1 MKFDL
6 VAVVDWSA
14 SSARPSLRPR
24 ADAIWLGLASAIGVQ
39 TSYLPSRHAAEVAL
53 VALIDK
59 ALAEGQSLLIGFDF
73 PMGYPDGFAARLTG
87 EASAPA
93 VWRWLDAAITDGPD
107 NRNNRFAVADAI
119 NHRLGASTFGGPF
132 WGRPE
137 SQPLAHLPT
146 RKTVDYPSLGLA
158 ERRRVE
164 VLVPRAQPVWKL
176 YTTGAA
182 GSQSLTGLP
191 LIHRLNL
198 RPEVAVWPFAD
209 PSQITLAEIYPSLLA
224 PDVAAEIA
232 AQTFNTSN
240 PTAIRPDTIKHV
252 AIKLTK
258 IESADV
264 RPNAIKPTAIKSTMT
279 GAAAV
284 HHDAV
289 QPPAIKDEVQ
299 VRLLSQSLFR
309 LGQTGALDALLSAPP
324 PEVRR
329 EEGWILGAGAASTLR
344 AAL

>member
-14 SSARPSLRPR
+14 SSARPILRPR

-39 TSYLPSRHAAEVAL
+39 TTYLPSRHAAEVAI

-59 ALAEGQSLLIGFDF
+59 ALATGQSLLIGFDF

-146 RKTVDYPSLGLA
+146 RKTMDYPALGLA

-209 PSQITLAEIYPSLLA
+209 PSQIMLAEIYPSLLA

-232 AQTFNTSN
+232 AQTFNASN
-240 PTAIRPDTIKHV
+240 PTAIRPDTTKHV
-252 AIKLTK
+252 
-258 IESADV
+258 
-264 RPNAIKPTAIKSTMT
+264 AIKPTAINSTMT

-299 VRLLSQSLFR
+299 VRLLSQSLYR